1 MDQEL
6 KNHFDEIILKAVQS
20 GKKETSGLVNDILR
34 KQDKYIGEA
43 IEKHVNGK
51 IRALTQELKD
61 HRAEDTVWK
70 QEDRQWKENAF
81 PIIEMGKNMQGFG
94 KVTLYLV
101 GFAASIGGLFLML
114 KEFIKK

>member
-1 MDQEL
+1 MEQEL

-20 GKKETSGLVNDILR
+20 GKKETSGLVDDILK

-51 IRALTQELKD
+51 IRKLTEEFQN
-61 HRAEDTVWK
+61 HREEDILWK
-70 QEDRQWKENAF
+70 KEDRQWKETAF

-114 KEFIKK
+114 ENYLKK

>member
-1 MDQEL
+1 MDKQLVE
-6 KNHFDEIILKAVQS
+6 HFDEVIAKAVQS
-20 GKKETSGLVNDILR
+20 GKKETSGLVDDILK

-51 IRALTQELKD
+51 IRKLTED
-61 HRAEDTVWK
+61 FSTHRLEDIEWK
-70 QEDRQWKENAF
+70 KGDREWKETAF

-101 GFAASIGGLFLML
+101 GFAASIGGLFLMV
-114 KEFIKK
+114 ENFFKK